1 MNNRKS
7 VWLVFTAAIAC
18 IGCCAVPLSLVI
30 AGASSAS
37 LMAIV
42 TGPKSVDLLLCLLP
56 VAILGIIYMATR
68 RKKQCCPEPSDE
80 CGKNQCSTSSI
91 KNAE

>member
-7 VWLVFTAAIAC
+7 VWLVLTAAIAC
-18 IGCCAVPLSLVI
+18 IGCCAVPLYLII

-37 LMAIV
+37 LLAIV
-42 TGPKSVDLLLCLLP
+42 SGSKSFELLLCLLP
-56 VAILGIIYMATR
+56 IAFLSIIYMVAH
-68 RKKQCCPEPSDE
+68 RKKQCCPEPYDKCSD
-80 CGKNQCSTSSI
+80 NQCSTASI